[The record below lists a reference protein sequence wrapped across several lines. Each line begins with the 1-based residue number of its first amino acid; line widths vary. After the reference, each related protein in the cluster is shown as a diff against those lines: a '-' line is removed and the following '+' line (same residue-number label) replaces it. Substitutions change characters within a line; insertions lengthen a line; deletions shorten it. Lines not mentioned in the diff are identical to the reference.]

1 MTITNI
7 AADAF
12 QQLQQ
17 PRVLDVRT
25 YAEFDAEALVGAAHF
40 PLQDLDH
47 SSVNQYLVSAGHQ
60 PEQPIYLLCAGGA
73 RATRAAQQLQ
83 DHIDS
88 PLVVIEG
95 GLNSLKQQ
103 GLILQQGQ
111 GKVISLER
119 QVRIAAGLLVL
130 IGVVLGTWY
139 SPWFYALSGFV
150 GAGLTFAGVTDTC
163 AMGMA
168 LARMPW
174 NGKVQ

>member
-1 MTITNI
+1 
-7 AADAF
+7 
-12 QQLQQ
+12 
-17 PRVLDVRT
+17 
-25 YAEFDAEALVGAAHF
+25 
-40 PLQDLDH
+40 
-47 SSVNQYLVSAGHQ
+47 
-60 PEQPIYLLCAGGA
+60 
-73 RATRAAQQLQ
+73 LQ

-103 GLILQQGQ
+103 GLTPQQGQ